1 MSLFQA
7 LRCNQGEKASAKIT
21 FVSSASRASGCIG
34 DLAGADESHMFLLS
48 WRDETT
54 IHHRVMAHEL
64 EPFVDLI
71 MFATRSLFRI
81 RGIAAVPA
89 FPLCDL
95 PGAPSVAVLFCSV
108 GVCRGFICVVRQ
120 PRVRMHRG
128 SGWR

>member
-1 MSLFQA
+1 MGF
-7 LRCNQGEKASAKIT
+7 
-21 FVSSASRASGCIG
+21 
-34 DLAGADESHMFLLS
+34 LS

-108 GVCRGFICVVRQ
+108 GVCRVLFVSSASRA
-120 PRVRMHRG
+120 
-128 SGWR
+128 SGCIGDLAGADESPMFFYLGVTKRPSITE